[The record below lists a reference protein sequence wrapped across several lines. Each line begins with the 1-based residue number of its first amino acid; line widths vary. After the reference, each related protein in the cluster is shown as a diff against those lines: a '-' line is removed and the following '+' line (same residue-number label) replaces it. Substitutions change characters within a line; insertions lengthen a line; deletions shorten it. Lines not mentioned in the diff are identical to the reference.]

1 MWFNNQHLLKYD
13 ALFKSNL
20 NNPSHLCRQSVL
32 KYFILMKIK
41 SFCLLISIR
50 KKRMSWNDV
59 HDKTMHLIQRA
70 SFKSL
75 EKQYYCKFITECF
88 ELHQDILYNEI
99 EKFLTQRHYLIVWVV
114 GFCFQVE
121 LCALNI
127 SRELTAQD
135 TEEAIS
141 GEQELWPCVK
151 KMNVKGHFNIIN

>member
-1 MWFNNQHLLKYD
+1 MHCSSQTWTTHHIFVDSLYLSTFFGENQVFLSVDKY
-13 ALFKSNL
+13 S
-20 NNPSHLCRQSVL
+20 
-32 KYFILMKIK
+32 
-41 SFCLLISIR
+41 

-59 HDKTMHLIQRA
+59 HDKMMHLIQRA

-88 ELHQDILYNEI
+88 ELHQDFLYNEI

-127 SRELTAQD
+127 SRKLTAQD

-151 KMNVKGHFNIIN
+151 KMTVKGHFNIIN